1 MLKGDKYKVYEDPI
15 TRKKLEGI
23 VKIIRV
29 ENTETYLEF
38 GYHYCA
44 VKFGEG
50 EPIVHRKICEHD
62 LVSSC

>member
-29 ENTETYLEF
+29 ENTETYLEN

-44 VKFGEG
+44 VKFCQG
-50 EPIVHRKICEHD
+50 EPLVHRKICEHD